1 MGEIQSYTSSS
12 GDVSLIL
19 VLIIIGTYFLYEIGK
34 AILDNN
40 NDDDDMDGG
49 MMMRV
54 ADGAQA

>member
-1 MGEIQSYTSSS
+1 MGEIQNYSSNS
-12 GDVSLIL
+12 GDYSLLFI
-19 VLIIIGTYFLYEIGK
+19 LIIIGTYLLYELGK
-34 AILDNN
+34 AILDN

>member
-1 MGEIQSYTSSS
+1 MGEIQSYVPNS
-12 GDVSLIL
+12 GDFNFLFLL
-19 VLIIIGTYFLYEIGK
+19 VIVGTYLLYEVGK
-34 AILDNN
+34 AIIDN